1 MEIKPISAK
10 LYNFLKE
17 NKVKG
22 FELRFSG
29 GSDEGYMDA
38 IVENYSE
45 FENDELGEITK
56 KIEDWA
62 WSVYEYSGAGDGSD
76 YGDNITYDLE
86 NGSVSSEEWYMVAQ
100 HSDPENSTLEISE

>member
-29 GSDEGYMDA
+29 GSDEGYMDV

-45 FENDELGEITK
+45 FEYDELGEITQ

-62 WSVYEYSGAGDGSD
+62 WSVYEYNGAGDGNS
-76 YGDNITYDLE
+76 YGDNIAYDLE
-86 NGSVSSEEWYMVAQ
+86 NNSVSSEEWYMVEQ
-100 HSDPENSTLEISE
+100 HSDSEISTLEISE

>member
-22 FELRFSG
+22 FELRFTG
-29 GSDEGYMDA
+29 GSDEGWLDVS
-38 IVENYSE
+38 INNDSDFEHDE
-45 FENDELGEITK
+45 FGEICQT
-56 KIEDWA
+56 IEKWA